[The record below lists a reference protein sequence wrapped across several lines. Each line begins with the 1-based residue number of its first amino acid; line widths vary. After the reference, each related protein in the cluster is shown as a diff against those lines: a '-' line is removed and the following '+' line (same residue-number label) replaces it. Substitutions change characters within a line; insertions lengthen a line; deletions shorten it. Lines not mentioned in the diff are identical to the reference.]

1 LEKRVVEVE
10 FVSCRNSMESQPQ
23 ENPYQPPLKRIAVC
37 LRIRECEEFGKTRD
51 DRVDAGLNATLDL
64 FTNFVPGPAT
74 PDIEVI
80 TKQEIAHHQW
90 VSELFAQP
98 KLSENT
104 KISEEVNS

>member
-1 LEKRVVEVE
+1 
-10 FVSCRNSMESQPQ
+10 MESQPQ

-80 TKQEIAHHQW
+80 TKQEIAHHQCMTGQ
-90 VSELFAQP
+90 FTHGPYHQ
-98 KLSENT
+98 
-104 KISEEVNS
+104 NS